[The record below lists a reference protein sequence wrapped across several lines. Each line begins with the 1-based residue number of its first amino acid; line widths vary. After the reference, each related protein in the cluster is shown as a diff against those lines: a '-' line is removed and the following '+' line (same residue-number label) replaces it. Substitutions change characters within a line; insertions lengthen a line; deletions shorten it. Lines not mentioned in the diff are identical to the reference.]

1 MKKLL
6 ILGILCMFS
15 LVNVQAA
22 EAKDI
27 NKEFKNRPQIEHKK
41 DFKKIE
47 KANKKFDKKDKKI
60 SKTKYNKYQKFDNT

>member
-27 NKEFKNRPQIEHKK
+27 NKEFKNRPQIEQKK
-41 DFKKIE
+41 DLSEDLKQQILSAAEIFKSRWK
-47 KANKKFDKKDKKI
+47 
-60 SKTKYNKYQKFDNT
+60 